1 MHLVCA
7 RLFLVHDKCGI
18 MSASVHAAADASAR
32 RLAAAVLF
40 PGAEARSQAEIPVPV
55 TGITA

>member
-1 MHLVCA
+1 
-7 RLFLVHDKCGI
+7 

-32 RLAAAVLF
+32 RLAAAGLF